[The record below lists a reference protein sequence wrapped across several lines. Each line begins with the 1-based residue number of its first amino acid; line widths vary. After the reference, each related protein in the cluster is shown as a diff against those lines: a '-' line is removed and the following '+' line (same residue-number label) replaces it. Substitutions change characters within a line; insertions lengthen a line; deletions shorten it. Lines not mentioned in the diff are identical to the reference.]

1 MTKSAHNA
9 QRDFDSGLTF
19 TLHVVPTVGEEDLD
33 VVLVEAGVPE
43 HAVHVQHVEPA
54 ALVAVQSVP
63 AARQQHRL
71 VAGLEQTAPDGDSR
85 QWTVG
90 TPFVRRSTPN
100 IELVTPNMEQSSPNM
115 AL

>member
-1 MTKSAHNA
+1 MTKSTHNT

-19 TLHVVPTVGEEDLD
+19 ALHVVPTVGEEDLD

-71 VAGLEQTAPDGDSR
+71 VAGLEQAAPDGDTR
-85 QWTVG
+85 QWSRHVIRQTHL
-90 TPFVRRSTPN
+90 STPK
-100 IELVTPNMEQSSPNM
+100 IELVTPNME
-115 AL
+115 